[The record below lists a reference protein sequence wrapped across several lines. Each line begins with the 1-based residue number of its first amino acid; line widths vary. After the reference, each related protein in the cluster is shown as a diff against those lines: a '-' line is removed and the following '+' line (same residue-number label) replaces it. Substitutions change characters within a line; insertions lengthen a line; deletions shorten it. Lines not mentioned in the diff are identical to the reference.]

1 MKTRSLVRAP
11 KIKVPLFESGDVVFC
26 DSIESWNAVHDR
38 LGVDAGEGLTN
49 GASHT
54 LRSGSGTV
62 HIIGVF
68 NGSVST
74 LAHECSHVAFDICG
88 IVGVTVTPGEAN
100 ETFCYLISR
109 LVDFGGKWMQKPAIN
124 AG

>member
-1 MKTRSLVRAP
+1 MNKTGRLPRM
-11 KIKVPLFESGDVVFC
+11 KVPLFDSGDVIFC
-26 DSIESWNAVHDR
+26 NSIEAWEALHNQLRADGGR
-38 LGVDAGEGLTN
+38 GLTN

-54 LRSGSGTV
+54 ISSRAGTL

-68 NGSVST
+68 NGKIST
-74 LAHECSHVAFDICG
+74 LAHECSHIAFDICG
-88 IVGVTVTPGEAN
+88 IVGVPVSAGEAN

-109 LVDFGGKWMQKPAIN
+109 LVEFGSRHMQKPAVV